1 MKQKLVKTAIAFFG
15 IMITFTVLSR
25 VAYNISTPIVILGKA
40 ENMEMGPNIIGNGVV
55 EAQEFV
61 PVAVEGQKTIQKISV
76 LEGQKVK
83 AGDVLYELDL
93 KKLEK
98 EIEEKEKELKGLELQ
113 IESAKS
119 AQMVAEQAKALTK
132 SQAVE
137 DYERAVQMADQ
148 EIATAETVWR
158 EAQEEYRQ
166 FQGNPSLYP
175 DKTEQECLQKIEET
189 RKAYEFAV
197 SAKDENLY
205 QAQKAIDLA
214 DVPEAKDTSV
224 EQAELTKTSVE
235 KQLSAL
241 KELQSAEGKVV
252 SPMDGVVSAV
262 NIQVGGMTSGSGTAD
277 ILIADTSAEMMLKVQ
292 FSEENKEHVIVGAN
306 VKLISDVLM
315 ETEKNAIGK
324 LKIAAI
330 QQNTETGAGVEASI
344 RIPPNTLP
352 IGTSV
357 GVQIETSKKMY
368 SGCIPLEALHQEEG
382 NQYYVYTTDEKKTIL
397 GTEVI
402 ARRVD
407 VTVEYKGDR
416 YAAVKGLSVDQNII
430 LSSSKQISDGGRIK
444 PQKQ

>member
-15 IMITFTVLSR
+15 IMIAFTVLSR

-40 ENMEMGPNIIGNGVV
+40 ENMEMGSNIIGNGVV

-83 AGDVLYELDL
+83 AGDMLYELDL

-98 EIEEKEKELKGLELQ
+98 EIEEKKKELKGLELQ

-189 RKAYEFAV
+189 RKAYESAV

-224 EQAELTKTSVE
+224 EQAELTKASVE

-262 NIQVGGMTSGSGTAD
+262 NIQVGGMTSGTAD

-315 ETEKNAIGK
+315 ETEKNAVGK
-324 LKIAAI
+324 LKITAI

>member
-15 IMITFTVLSR
+15 IMIAFTVLSR

-40 ENMEMGPNIIGNGVV
+40 ENMEMGSNIIGNGVV

-98 EIEEKEKELKGLELQ
+98 EIEEKKKELKGLELQ

-189 RKAYEFAV
+189 RKAYESAV

-224 EQAELTKTSVE
+224 EQAELTKVSVE

-262 NIQVGGMTSGSGTAD
+262 NIQVGGMTSGTAD

-315 ETEKNAIGK
+315 ETEKNAVGK
-324 LKIAAI
+324 LKITAI

-368 SGCIPLEALHQEEG
+368 SGCIPLEALHQEER

-416 YAAVKGLSVDQNII
+416 YAAVKGLSVDQNIL

>member
-15 IMITFTVLSR
+15 IMIAFTVLSR
-25 VAYNISTPIVILGKA
+25 VAYNISTPKVILGKA

-98 EIEEKEKELKGLELQ
+98 EIEEKKKELKGLELQ

-119 AQMVAEQAKALTK
+119 AQMVAEQAKDLTK
-132 SQAVE
+132 SQAVA

-166 FQGNPSLYP
+166 FQGNLSLYP

-189 RKAYEFAV
+189 RKAYESAV

-224 EQAELTKTSVE
+224 EQAELTKASVE
-235 KQLSAL
+235 KQFSAL

-262 NIQVGGMTSGSGTAD
+262 NIQVGGMTSGTAD

-292 FSEENKEHVIVGAN
+292 FSEENKEHVPVGAN

-315 ETEKNAIGK
+315 ETEKNAVGK
-324 LKIAAI
+324 LKITAI

-416 YAAVKGLSVDQNII
+416 YAAVKGLSVEQNII

>member
-15 IMITFTVLSR
+15 IMIAFTVLSR

-40 ENMEMGPNIIGNGVV
+40 ENMEMGSNIIGNGVV

-98 EIEEKEKELKGLELQ
+98 EIEEKKKELKGLELQ

-189 RKAYEFAV
+189 RKAYESAV

-224 EQAELTKTSVE
+224 EQAELTKASVE

-262 NIQVGGMTSGSGTAD
+262 NIQVGGMTSGTAD

-315 ETEKNAIGK
+315 ETEKNAVGK
-324 LKIAAI
+324 LKITAI

>member
-1 MKQKLVKTAIAFFG
+1 MKTAIAFFG

-224 EQAELTKTSVE
+224 EQAELTKASVE

>member
-15 IMITFTVLSR
+15 IMIAFTVLSR

-40 ENMEMGPNIIGNGVV
+40 ENMEMGSNIIGNGVV

-98 EIEEKEKELKGLELQ
+98 EIEEKKKELKGLELQ

-148 EIATAETVWR
+148 ENATAETVWR

-189 RKAYEFAV
+189 RKAYESAV

-224 EQAELTKTSVE
+224 EQAELTKASVE

-262 NIQVGGMTSGSGTAD
+262 NIQVGGMTSGTAD

-315 ETEKNAIGK
+315 ETEKNAVGK
-324 LKIAAI
+324 LKITAI

-416 YAAVKGLSVDQNII
+416 YAAVKGLSVDQNIL

>member
-25 VAYNISTPIVILGKA
+25 VAYNISTPKVILGKA

-98 EIEEKEKELKGLELQ
+98 EIEEKKKELKGLELQ

-132 SQAVE
+132 SQAVA

-189 RKAYEFAV
+189 RKAYESAV

-214 DVPEAKDTSV
+214 DVLEAKDTSV
-224 EQAELTKTSVE
+224 EQAELTKASVE

-416 YAAVKGLSVDQNII
+416 YAAVKGLSVDQNIL

>member
-1 MKQKLVKTAIAFFG
+1 MKQKLVKTALAFFG
-15 IMITFTVLSR
+15 IMIAFTVLSR

-98 EIEEKEKELKGLELQ
+98 EIEEKKKELKGLELQ

-189 RKAYEFAV
+189 RKAYESAV

-224 EQAELTKTSVE
+224 EQAELTKASVE

-262 NIQVGGMTSGSGTAD
+262 NIQVDGMTSGTAD

-306 VKLISDVLM
+306 IKLISDVLM
-315 ETEKNAIGK
+315 ETEKNAVGK

-416 YAAVKGLSVDQNII
+416 YAAVKGLSVDQNIL

>member
-15 IMITFTVLSR
+15 IMIAFTVLSR

-40 ENMEMGPNIIGNGVV
+40 ENMEMGSNIIGNGVV
-55 EAQEFV
+55 EAQKFV

-98 EIEEKEKELKGLELQ
+98 EIEEKKKELKGLELQ

-189 RKAYEFAV
+189 RKAYESAV

-224 EQAELTKTSVE
+224 EQAELTKVSVE

-262 NIQVGGMTSGSGTAD
+262 NIQVGGMTSGTAD

-315 ETEKNAIGK
+315 ETEKNAVGK
-324 LKIAAI
+324 LKITAI

-416 YAAVKGLSVDQNII
+416 YAAVKGLSVDQNIL

>member
-15 IMITFTVLSR
+15 IMIAFTVLSR

-40 ENMEMGPNIIGNGVV
+40 ENMEMGSNIIGNGVV

-98 EIEEKEKELKGLELQ
+98 EIEERKKELKGLELQ

-189 RKAYEFAV
+189 RKAYESAV

-224 EQAELTKTSVE
+224 EQAELTKASVE

-262 NIQVGGMTSGSGTAD
+262 NIQVGGMTSGTAD

-315 ETEKNAIGK
+315 ETEKNAVGK
-324 LKIAAI
+324 LKITAI

-416 YAAVKGLSVDQNII
+416 YAAVKGLSVDQNIL

>member
-15 IMITFTVLSR
+15 IMIAFTVLSR

-98 EIEEKEKELKGLELQ
+98 EIEEKKKELKGLELQ

-189 RKAYEFAV
+189 RKAYESAV

-224 EQAELTKTSVE
+224 EQAELTKASVE

-262 NIQVGGMTSGSGTAD
+262 NIQVGGMTSGTAD

-315 ETEKNAIGK
+315 ETEKNAVGK
-324 LKIAAI
+324 LKITAI

-416 YAAVKGLSVDQNII
+416 YAAVKGLSVDQNIL

>member
-15 IMITFTVLSR
+15 IMIAFTVLSR

-40 ENMEMGPNIIGNGVV
+40 ENMEMGSNIIGNGVV

-98 EIEEKEKELKGLELQ
+98 EIEEKKKELKGLELQ

-189 RKAYEFAV
+189 RKAYESAV

-224 EQAELTKTSVE
+224 EQAELTKASVE

-262 NIQVGGMTSGSGTAD
+262 NIQVGGMTSGTAD

-315 ETEKNAIGK
+315 ETEKNAVGK
-324 LKIAAI
+324 LKITAI

-416 YAAVKGLSVDQNII
+416 YAAEKGLSVDQNIL

>member
-15 IMITFTVLSR
+15 IMIAFTVLSR

-40 ENMEMGPNIIGNGVV
+40 ENMEMGSNIIGNGVV

-98 EIEEKEKELKGLELQ
+98 EIEEKKKELKGLELQ

-148 EIATAETVWR
+148 EIAIAETVWR

-189 RKAYEFAV
+189 RKAYESAV

-224 EQAELTKTSVE
+224 EQAELTKASVE

-262 NIQVGGMTSGSGTAD
+262 NIQVGGMTSGTAD

-315 ETEKNAIGK
+315 ETEKNAVGK
-324 LKIAAI
+324 LKITAI

-407 VTVEYKGDR
+407 VTVKYKGDR
-416 YAAVKGLSVDQNII
+416 YAAVKGLSVDQNIL

>member
-40 ENMEMGPNIIGNGVV
+40 ENMEMGSNIIGNGVV

-98 EIEEKEKELKGLELQ
+98 EIEEKKKELKGLELQ

-189 RKAYEFAV
+189 RKAYESAV

-224 EQAELTKTSVE
+224 EQAELTKASVE

-262 NIQVGGMTSGSGTAD
+262 NIQVGGMTSGTAD

-315 ETEKNAIGK
+315 ETEKNAVGK
-324 LKIAAI
+324 LKITAI

-416 YAAVKGLSVDQNII
+416 YAAVKGLSVDQNIL

>member
-197 SAKDENLY
+197 STKDENLY

-224 EQAELTKTSVE
+224 EQAELTKASVE

>member
-15 IMITFTVLSR
+15 IMIAFTVLSR

-98 EIEEKEKELKGLELQ
+98 EIEEKKKELKGLELQ

-189 RKAYEFAV
+189 RKSYESAV

-224 EQAELTKTSVE
+224 EQAELTKASVE

-262 NIQVGGMTSGSGTAD
+262 NIQVGGMTSGTAD

-315 ETEKNAIGK
+315 ETEKNAVGK
-324 LKIAAI
+324 LKITAI

-416 YAAVKGLSVDQNII
+416 YAAVKALSVDQNIL

>member
-224 EQAELTKTSVE
+224 EQAELTKASVE

>member
-98 EIEEKEKELKGLELQ
+98 EIEEKKKELKGLELQ

-189 RKAYEFAV
+189 RKAYESAV

-224 EQAELTKTSVE
+224 EQAELTKASVE

-262 NIQVGGMTSGSGTAD
+262 NIQVGGMTSGTAD

-315 ETEKNAIGK
+315 ETEKNAVGK
-324 LKIAAI
+324 LKITAI

>member
-15 IMITFTVLSR
+15 IMIAFTVLSR

-40 ENMEMGPNIIGNGVV
+40 ENMEMGSNIIGNGVV

-98 EIEEKEKELKGLELQ
+98 EIEEKKKELKGLELQ

-189 RKAYEFAV
+189 RKAYESAV

-224 EQAELTKTSVE
+224 EQAELTKASVE

-241 KELQSAEGKVV
+241 KELQSAGGKVV

-262 NIQVGGMTSGSGTAD
+262 NIQVGGMTSGTAD

-315 ETEKNAIGK
+315 ETEKNAVGK
-324 LKIAAI
+324 LKITAI

-430 LSSSKQISDGGRIK
+430 VSSSKQISDGGRIK

>member
-1 MKQKLVKTAIAFFG
+1 MRKRKMWVGYLFILPSFVGVLIFVLIPYIDVVRRAFMQTASGQFVGLLNFKAILQNKAFLLA
-15 IMITFTVLSR
+15 FTNAGRFVGVCIPILLVLS
-25 VAYNISTPIVILGKA
+25 LG
-40 ENMEMGPNIIGNGVV
+40 I
-55 EAQEFV
+55 
-61 PVAVEGQKTIQKISV
+61 
-76 LEGQKVK
+76 
-83 AGDVLYELDL
+83 
-93 KKLEK
+93 
-98 EIEEKEKELKGLELQ
+98 
-113 IESAKS
+113 
-119 AQMVAEQAKALTK
+119 
-132 SQAVE
+132 
-137 DYERAVQMADQ
+137 
-148 EIATAETVWR
+148 
-158 EAQEEYRQ
+158 
-166 FQGNPSLYP
+166 
-175 DKTEQECLQKIEET
+175 
-189 RKAYEFAV
+189 AV
-197 SAKDENLY
+197 SLAKQTAY
-205 QAQKAIDLA
+205 
-214 DVPEAKDTSV
+214 
-224 EQAELTKTSVE
+224 AEILKTGFVE

-262 NIQVGGMTSGSGTAD
+262 NIQVGGMTSGTAD

-306 VKLISDVLM
+306 VKLISDVFM
-315 ETEKNAIGK
+315 ETEKNAVGK
-324 LKIAAI
+324 LKITAI

-416 YAAVKGLSVDQNII
+416 YAAVKGLSVDQNIL

>member
-1 MKQKLVKTAIAFFG
+1 MKQKLVKTAIALFG
-15 IMITFTVLSR
+15 IMIAFTVLSR

-40 ENMEMGPNIIGNGVV
+40 ENMEMGSNIIGNGVV

-98 EIEEKEKELKGLELQ
+98 EIEEKKKELKGLELQ

-189 RKAYEFAV
+189 RKAYESAV

-224 EQAELTKTSVE
+224 EQAELTKASVE

-262 NIQVGGMTSGSGTAD
+262 NIQVGGMTSGTAD

-315 ETEKNAIGK
+315 ETEKNAVGK
-324 LKIAAI
+324 LKITAI

-416 YAAVKGLSVDQNII
+416 YAAVKGLSVDQNIL

>member
-15 IMITFTVLSR
+15 IMIAFTVLSR

-40 ENMEMGPNIIGNGVV
+40 ENMEMGSNIIGNGVV

-98 EIEEKEKELKGLELQ
+98 EIEEKKKELKGLELQ

-189 RKAYEFAV
+189 RKAYESAV

-224 EQAELTKTSVE
+224 EQAELTKASVE

-262 NIQVGGMTSGSGTAD
+262 NIQVGGMTSGTAD

-315 ETEKNAIGK
+315 ETEKNAVGK
-324 LKIAAI
+324 LKITAI

-416 YAAVKGLSVDQNII
+416 YAAVKGLSVDQNIL

>member
-1 MKQKLVKTAIAFFG
+1 MRKRKMWVGYLFILPSFVGVLLFVLIPYIDVVRRAFMQTASGQFVGLLNFKSILHNKAFLLA
-15 IMITFTVLSR
+15 FTNTGRFVGVCIPVLLVLS
-25 VAYNISTPIVILGKA
+25 LG
-40 ENMEMGPNIIGNGVV
+40 I
-55 EAQEFV
+55 
-61 PVAVEGQKTIQKISV
+61 
-76 LEGQKVK
+76 
-83 AGDVLYELDL
+83 
-93 KKLEK
+93 
-98 EIEEKEKELKGLELQ
+98 
-113 IESAKS
+113 
-119 AQMVAEQAKALTK
+119 
-132 SQAVE
+132 
-137 DYERAVQMADQ
+137 
-148 EIATAETVWR
+148 
-158 EAQEEYRQ
+158 
-166 FQGNPSLYP
+166 
-175 DKTEQECLQKIEET
+175 
-189 RKAYEFAV
+189 AV
-197 SAKDENLY
+197 SLAKQTAY
-205 QAQKAIDLA
+205 
-214 DVPEAKDTSV
+214 
-224 EQAELTKTSVE
+224 AEILKTGFVE

-262 NIQVGGMTSGSGTAD
+262 NIQVGGMTSGTAD
-277 ILIADTSAEMMLKVQ
+277 ILIADISAEMMLKVQ

-315 ETEKNAIGK
+315 ETEKNAVGK
-324 LKIAAI
+324 LKITAI

-368 SGCIPLEALHQEEG
+368 SQLIPLEALHQEEG

-416 YAAVKGLSVDQNII
+416 YAAVKGLSVNQNII

>member
-15 IMITFTVLSR
+15 IMIAFTVLSR

-98 EIEEKEKELKGLELQ
+98 EIEEKKKELKGLELQ

-189 RKAYEFAV
+189 RKAYESAV
-197 SAKDENLY
+197 FAKDENLY

-224 EQAELTKTSVE
+224 EQAELTKASVE

-262 NIQVGGMTSGSGTAD
+262 NIQVGGMTSGTAD

-315 ETEKNAIGK
+315 ETEKNAVGK
-324 LKIAAI
+324 LKITAI

-357 GVQIETSKKMY
+357 GVQIGTSKKMY
-368 SGCIPLEALHQEEG
+368 SGCIPLEALHQEEE

>member
-15 IMITFTVLSR
+15 IMIAFTVLSR

-40 ENMEMGPNIIGNGVV
+40 ENMEMGSNIIGNGVV

-98 EIEEKEKELKGLELQ
+98 EIEEKKKELKGLELQ

-189 RKAYEFAV
+189 RKAYESAV

-224 EQAELTKTSVE
+224 EQAELTKASVE

-241 KELQSAEGKVV
+241 KELQSAGGKVV

-262 NIQVGGMTSGSGTAD
+262 NIQVGGMTSGTAD

-315 ETEKNAIGK
+315 ETEKNAVGK
-324 LKIAAI
+324 LKITAI